1 MALLRMQQQTLSASL
16 GAAIVIPSGWEN
28 LSIELDDPSKALTVE
43 IDGTY
48 DFGGDASSWSLETP
62 GGSTSNSISVKMKAD
77 TGTPV
82 ATVIWFQ

>member
-1 MALLRMQQQTLSASL
+1 MALLRLRQQTLGTSL
-16 GAAIVIPSGWEN
+16 GAAIVIPAGWEN

-48 DFGGDASSWSLETP
+48 DFGGHHPTWELATP
-62 GGSTSNSISVKMKAD
+62 GSSTSNSISVKMKAD
-77 TGTPV
+77 EGTPV